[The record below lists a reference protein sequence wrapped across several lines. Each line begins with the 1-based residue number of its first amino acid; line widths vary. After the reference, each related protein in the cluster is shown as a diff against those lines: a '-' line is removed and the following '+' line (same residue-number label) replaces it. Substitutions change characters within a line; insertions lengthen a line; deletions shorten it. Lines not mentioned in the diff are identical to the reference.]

1 MRENTTKL
9 ENSTETNVQ
18 HTKDNDLLKAR
29 RDALQDATEKNTDEP
44 SFDWLTEHS
53 RSFLAAGYLSEGVS
67 AEERIR
73 EIADR
78 AEEILGMPGF
88 SDKFYKYMGE
98 GYFSLASPVWSN
110 FGKKR
115 GLPIS
120 CFGSHIDDDMGNILY
135 TQSEVGMMSK
145 LGGGTSGYF
154 GKIRHRGAAVKNNG
168 YASGAVHIMQLFD
181 KMVDVV
187 SQGSVR
193 RGRFSPYLP
202 ISHPDIK
209 EFLEIG
215 TEGNS
220 IQQLTHGVTVDS
232 TWMQEMID
240 GDTDKRE
247 VWAKVLQRRGE
258 MGYPYIFYTDN
269 ANNGKPDVYKDKG
282 HDIYASNLC
291 TEIML
296 PSSEEWSF
304 VCVLSSINVLHYDKW
319 KNTDAVETMV
329 CFLDAVLTEFIDKLE
344 EYRDS
349 DNRDHR
355 QTFMFMERAYNF
367 AKSNRALGLGVLGWH
382 SLLQS
387 KRHAF
392 DSQEAYDLNSE
403 IFREIKQRSYKASEE
418 LAEKFGEPETL
429 KGYGRRNATLN
440 AIAPTT
446 SSAFILGQVS
456 QGIEPIW
463 SNVYVKDIAKIKTT
477 IKNPFLEE
485 LFEEKGMN
493 TPEVW
498 RSVRDNDGS
507 VQHLEFLTEQEKD
520 VFKTYAEIDQM
531 AIIYQAA
538 NRQNHIDQGQSINLL
553 VHPDM
558 PIKEIN
564 KIHITAWKL
573 GLKSLYYQHS
583 MNAAQKFKQKKECV
597 SCEA

>member
-1 MRENTTKL
+1 MSENTTTNLSDDLKKVKTPVVEEL
-9 ENSTETNVQ
+9 IHARKETLQEAKNSE
-18 HTKDNDLLKAR
+18 
-29 RDALQDATEKNTDEP
+29 EP
-44 SFDWLTEHS
+44 AFEWLTDHS
-53 RSFLAAGYLSEGVS
+53 RQFLASGYLPEGVS

-78 AEEILGMPGF
+78 AEQILEIPGF

-110 FGKKR
+110 FGKRR

-120 CFGSHIDDDMGNILY
+120 CFGSHIDDDMGNILF

-154 GKIRHRGAAVKNNG
+154 GKIRHRGAPVKNNG

-202 ISHPDIK
+202 IEHSDIH

-220 IQQLTHGVTVDS
+220 IQQLTHGVTVGDE
-232 TWMQEMID
+232 WMQEMID
-240 GDTDKRE
+240 GDTEKRE
-247 VWAKVLQRRGE
+247 IWAKVLQRRGE
-258 MGYPYIFYTDN
+258 MGYPYIFFRDH
-269 ANNGKPDVYKDKG
+269 ANNGAPEVYRENDHKI
-282 HDIYASNLC
+282 HASNLC

-296 PSSEEWSF
+296 PSNEKWSF
-304 VCVLSSINVLHYDKW
+304 VCVLSSINLLNYDKW

-329 CFLDAVLTEFIDKLE
+329 CFLDAVLSEFIEKLE
-344 EYRDS
+344 SYRDS
-349 DNRDHR
+349 EDLEDR

-367 AKSNRALGLGVLGWH
+367 AKDNRALGLGALGWH

-387 KRHAF
+387 KRLAF

-403 IFREIKQRSYKASEE
+403 VFKTIKERSYKASED
-418 LAEKFGEPETL
+418 LAKRFGEPAVL

-463 SNVYVKDIAKIKTT
+463 SNIYVKDIAKIKTT
-477 IKNPFLEE
+477 IKNPFLMDM
-485 LFEEKGMN
+485 LEEKGQN

-498 RSVRDNDGS
+498 RSIRDMDGS
-507 VQHLEFLTEQEKD
+507 VQHLDFLTEEEKD
-520 VFKTYAEIDQM
+520 VFRTYAEIDQL

-538 NRQNHIDQGQSINLL
+538 NRQNHIDQGQSVNIL
-553 VHPDM
+553 VHPDT
-558 PIKEIN
+558 PVKEIN
-564 KIHITAWKL
+564 KVHVSAWKL

-583 MNAAQKFKQKKECV
+583 MNAAQKFRQKKDCV

>member
-1 MRENTTKL
+1 MRENTA
-9 ENSTETNVQ
+9 TNVSNESNK
-18 HTKDNDLLKAR
+18 TKAPVVEELIHAR
-29 RDALQDATEKNTDEP
+29 KEFLQEAKTQDEP
-44 SFDWLTEHS
+44 AFEWLTEHS
-53 RSFLAAGYLSEGVS
+53 RQFLASGYLPEGVT

-78 AEEILGMPGF
+78 AEQILKIPGF
-88 SDKFYKYMGE
+88 SDKFYRYMGE

-110 FGKKR
+110 FGKRR

-154 GKIRHRGAAVKNNG
+154 GKIRHRGAPVKNNG
-168 YASGAVHIMQLFD
+168 HASGAVHIMQLFD

-202 ISHPDIK
+202 IEHPDIH

-220 IQQLTHGVTVDS
+220 IQQLTHGVTVSDQ
-232 TWMQEMID
+232 WMQEMID
-240 GDTDKRE
+240 GDAEKRA

-258 MGYPYIFYTDN
+258 MGYPYIFFRDH
-269 ANNGKPDVYKDKG
+269 ANNGAPEVYREQG
-282 HDIYASNLC
+282 HEIYASNLC

-296 PSSEEWSF
+296 PSNEKWSF
-304 VCVLSSINVLHYDKW
+304 VCVLSSINLLYYDKW
-319 KNTDAVETMV
+319 KDTDAVETMV
-329 CFLDAVLTEFIDKLE
+329 CFLDAVLSEFIEKLE
-344 EYRDS
+344 SFRDS
-349 DNRDHR
+349 EDLDDR
-355 QTFMFMERAYNF
+355 QTFLFMERAYNF
-367 AKSNRALGLGVLGWH
+367 AKDNRALGLGSLGWH

-387 KRHAF
+387 KRLAF

-403 IFREIKQRSYKASEE
+403 VFRTIKERSYKASEY
-418 LAEKFGEPETL
+418 LAGLLGEPEVL

-463 SNVYVKDIAKIKTT
+463 SNIYVKDIAKIKTT
-477 IKNPFLEE
+477 IKNPFLME
-485 LFEEKGMN
+485 LLEEKGQN

-498 RSVRDNDGS
+498 RSIRDQDGS
-507 VQHLEFLTEQEKD
+507 VQHLEFLTEEEKD
-520 VFKTYAEIDQM
+520 VFRTYAEIDQL

-538 NRQNHIDQGQSINLL
+538 NRQNHIDQGQSVNIL

-558 PIKEIN
+558 PVKEIN
-564 KIHITAWKL
+564 KIHVSAWKL

-583 MNAAQKFKQKKECV
+583 MNAAQKFRQKKDCV